1 MHNVVKVS
9 VSIFSI
15 FISFITVGFSQS
27 EKFLNK
33 KILAK
38 KINEEIILDGEMTE
52 NFWIN
57 AESVSNFFQYRPRD
71 SVSAELDTEFRIAYD
86 DKFIYIL
93 AKMEDISDKKFVL
106 GDLKRDFFGGSV
118 DYISFTFDT
127 FLDETNGYNFGL
139 SPYNI
144 QREALLSDGGE
155 GSYSHSGGEYEPS
168 FDLETFWEIAHAN
181 SN

>member
-93 AKMEDISDKKFVL
+93 AKMEDISEKKFTIAWRFFIIATANCNAVL
-106 GDLKRDFFGGSV
+106 LAK
-118 DYISFTFDT
+118 
-127 FLDETNGYNFGL
+127 E
-139 SPYNI
+139 
-144 QREALLSDGGE
+144 
-155 GSYSHSGGEYEPS
+155 
-168 FDLETFWEIAHAN
+168 
-181 SN
+181 

>member
-9 VSIFSI
+9 VSIFLI

-106 GDLKRDFFGGSV
+106 GDL
-118 DYISFTFDT
+118 
-127 FLDETNGYNFGL
+127 NFA
-139 SPYNI
+139 
-144 QREALLSDGGE
+144 EK
-155 GSYSHSGGEYEPS
+155 
-168 FDLETFWEIAHAN
+168 
-181 SN
+181 